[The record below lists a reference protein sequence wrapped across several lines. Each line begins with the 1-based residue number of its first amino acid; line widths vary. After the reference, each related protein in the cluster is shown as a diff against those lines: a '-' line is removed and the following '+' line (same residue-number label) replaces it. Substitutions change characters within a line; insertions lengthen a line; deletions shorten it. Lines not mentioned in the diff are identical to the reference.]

1 MSLFPSAP
9 INCDFFNDNLPQSKN
24 YITQSENCIR
34 ILDPYFLTFE
44 ISKIVGHQMTKL
56 LYFLAAIF
64 LIGWAIGFF
73 LLGLGMLV
81 HLMLLASVVVIIIKI
96 VKY

>member
-1 MSLFPSAP
+1 
-9 INCDFFNDNLPQSKN
+9 
-24 YITQSENCIR
+24 
-34 ILDPYFLTFE
+34 
-44 ISKIVGHQMTKL
+44 MTKL